1 VTGDVAGLAA
11 SRREHEPSPRDK
23 EGYYR
28 YSALRGYW
36 GTSEPSPGD
45 HPLTT
50 ICAGCGRTI
59 RRQSPEGE
67 WEHVQ
72 W

>member
-1 VTGDVAGLAA
+1 MSGEVADLAA
-11 SRREHEPSPRDK
+11 KRREHEPSPRDK

-36 GTSEPSPGD
+36 GTDEPGRMD

-50 ICAGCGRTI
+50 ICAGCGKTI
-59 RRQSPEGE
+59 QRLTPDEP
-67 WEHVQ
+67 WVHVQ